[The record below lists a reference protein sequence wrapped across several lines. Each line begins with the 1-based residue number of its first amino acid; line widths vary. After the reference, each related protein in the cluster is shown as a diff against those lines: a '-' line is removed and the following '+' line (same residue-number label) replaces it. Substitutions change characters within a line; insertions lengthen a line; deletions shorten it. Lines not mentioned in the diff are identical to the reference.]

1 MLALAVAEPRKSLTD
16 GVGSG
21 ADLLGLCLD
30 QVYVFGVA
38 KRLLEE
44 QLVNGGAAAKRDLA
58 R

>member
-1 MLALAVAEPRKSLTD
+1 LTD

-30 QVYVFGVA
+30 QVYVFGVT

-44 QLVNGGAAAKRDLA
+44 QLVDGGAAAKRDLA